1 MRLSFALVM
10 PLVLAFPVRSE
21 EATPTPPAEAAAQ
34 TGRTRLLVLDTAG
47 SDLEKSQAETLT
59 AFLASR
65 AARFIPLEVISSA
78 DLRDLVALQAEK
90 QSTGCTEDSTAC
102 LAEIAGALGA
112 ELVLSTRAG
121 KLDAVYVVSLQL
133 FDAKSATA
141 VGRASVQAWSLAEL
155 PAKLG
160 PALDE
165 ILRNATHTSPVD
177 PLTASSSSKPPL
189 LSPELKTPL
198 LLGGAAGAGTGLL
211 LAGAGIT
218 PALMY
223 ASSKGELAKATGGFT
238 GEDAQIAAAQELRAR
253 ALGQRDFYNGVG
265 RWLVLSG
272 VALAV
277 VGGAALAV
285 SFFLPE
291 TEGATP

>member
-21 EATPTPPAEAAAQ
+21 EAPPIPPAEAASQPAH
-34 TGRTRLLVLDTAG
+34 TRLLVLDATG

-65 AARFIPLEVISSA
+65 AARFSTLEVISSA

-90 QSTGCTEDSTAC
+90 QSIGCTEDSTAC

-141 VGRASVQAWSLAEL
+141 VGRTSVQAWSLAEL

-165 ILRNATHTSPVD
+165 ILSNATHTSPVE
-177 PLTASSSSKPPL
+177 PVTASSSSKPPL
-189 LSPELKTPL
+189 LSAELKTPL
-198 LLGGAAGAGTGLL
+198 LLGGAGGAGTGLL

-238 GEDAQIAAAQELRAR
+238 GEDAQITDAQEIRTRAI
-253 ALGQRDFYNGVG
+253 GQRDFYNGVG

-272 VALAV
+272 VALTV
-277 VGGAALAV
+277 VGGAALAM